1 MRFFFATIILIPVMF
16 FAFKPGVINGQEK
29 PEHPVFA
36 GVSKREINPKLG
48 QNPVYMAGFGH
59 NRIAKTIHD
68 PLFVKVVVF
77 KSNGRKIAIC
87 CADLVG
93 FFLQEVD
100 AIRKSLPDFDHII
113 FSCTHNHDGPDTL
126 GIWGA
131 SPFKSGLD
139 EKYQK
144 LIRDKAIEA
153 VREAEANMKPVDAEI
168 AAGEF
173 PELVHDN
180 RPPIVKMDQL
190 TVLRLKE
197 KTGSNLAA
205 LLFWHCHP
213 ETLGSKN
220 TEISADFTG
229 YTAAF
234 LKDKWGCESLV
245 FSGAVGGLM
254 TQLKLPVK
262 DKAGK
267 LLDDGTFEKTSRYG
281 ELVAEAAIQAMR
293 KPEKLH
299 LGLVQVKTK
308 SLMLP
313 VENSIYQLAWQ
324 MGVFQRNI
332 FDLERDAEGSNPLK
346 SIKGIRAALKTEIGH
361 LRLGDLGIALIPGE
375 IYPELVLGK
384 VPMDAIEGADFP
396 NAEIEV
402 DLYSSMKTKYKT
414 LVGLANDEIGYILP
428 KKQWDVKPPFT
439 YGLKNGPYGE
449 INSLGPDTASVISKA
464 FAKLLAD

>member
-1 MRFFFATIILIPVMF
+1 M
-16 FAFKPGVINGQEK
+16 
-29 PEHPVFA
+29 
-36 GVSKREINPKLG
+36 
-48 QNPVYMAGFGH
+48 
-59 NRIAKTIHD
+59 
-68 PLFVKVVVF
+68 
-77 KSNGRKIAIC
+77 
-87 CADLVG
+87 
-93 FFLQEVD
+93 
-100 AIRKSLPDFDHII
+100 
-113 FSCTHNHDGPDTL
+113 
-126 GIWGA
+126 
-131 SPFKSGLD
+131 D

-168 AAGEF
+168 ALGGF

-180 RPPIVKMDQL
+180 RLPIVKMDQL

-197 KTGSNLAA
+197 KAGSNLAA

-234 LKDKWGCESLV
+234 LKDKWGCETLV

-267 LLDDGTFEKTSRYG
+267 HLDDGTFEKTSRYG

-299 LGLVQVKTK
+299 FGLVQVKTK

-332 FDLERDAEGSNPLK
+332 FD
-346 SIKGIRAALKTEIGH
+346 
-361 LRLGDLGIALIPGE
+361 
-375 IYPELVLGK
+375 
-384 VPMDAIEGADFP
+384 F
-396 NAEIEV
+396 
-402 DLYSSMKTKYKT
+402 
-414 LVGLANDEIGYILP
+414 
-428 KKQWDVKPPFT
+428 
-439 YGLKNGPYGE
+439 
-449 INSLGPDTASVISKA
+449 
-464 FAKLLAD
+464 